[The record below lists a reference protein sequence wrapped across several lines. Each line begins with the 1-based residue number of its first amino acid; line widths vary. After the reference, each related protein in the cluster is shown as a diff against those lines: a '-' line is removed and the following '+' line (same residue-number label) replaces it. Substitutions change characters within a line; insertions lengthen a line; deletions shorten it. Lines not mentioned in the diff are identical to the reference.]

1 MDGFQLENPT
11 NPRVDKFIL
20 NDVYIVDRFILVNG
34 NYKVLIVDRFNITLN

>member
-20 NDVYIVDRFILVNG
+20 NDVYIVDGLTSR
-34 NYKVLIVDRFNITLN
+34 